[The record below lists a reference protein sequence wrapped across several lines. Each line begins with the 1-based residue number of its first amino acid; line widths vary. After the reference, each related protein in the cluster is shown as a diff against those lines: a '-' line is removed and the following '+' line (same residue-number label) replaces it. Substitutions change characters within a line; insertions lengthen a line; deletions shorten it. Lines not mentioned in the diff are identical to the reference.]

1 MSQPSQAA
9 IVAWTDWTTANTTSA
24 AGTIGGINVNFSGN
38 LNPSAQ
44 TSGGTNF
51 WAVNSS
57 IYTAPPIVNNPPPD
71 SDIIRLTGGSGTG
84 TQTLTFST
92 PVVNPVMAILSLGG
106 SGSPTTYNF
115 SADFDILNSGSG
127 FFGGGIL
134 SELPESILEGREGN
148 GLIQF
153 NGTFSSIS
161 WTIPTGE
168 FWHGFTVGVPDTIP
182 PTPEPSALLSFLV
195 IAGLGLSRKNRV

>member
-9 IVAWTDWTTANTTSA
+9 IVTWSDWTTANTTSA

-57 IYTAPPIVNNPPPD
+57 IYTAPPIVDNPPPN

-161 WTIPTGE
+161 WSIPTGE

-182 PTPEPSALLSFLV
+182 PTPEPSALLSLLV
-195 IAGLGLSRKNRV
+195 IAGLGLSRKNRA